1 YLNTHPDIQDLVLQT
16 PDWGIGKGDADSLR
30 ATWFGHASVFVEMP
44 SVPSASDSQSAAK
57 IFFDPIFSLRAG
69 PTQYTGPKRMFPA
82 PCQAKDL
89 PGCDVVCISHN
100 HYDHLDFASILA
112 IQDRFPAVRYFVP
125 LGVKVW
131 FTEAG
136 IPGDQVTE
144 LDWWQSAIH
153 PVTTETT
160 KSEATTSIVTAQLR
174 ITCVPAQHNTG
185 RGANDYSK
193 TLWCG
198 WVIEQKVSKPPT
210 ESPTDEWASTC
221 RGAVYFAGDT
231 GYRRYSHSTEVCP
244 IFKEIGNR
252 FGPLDLSFIPIWR
265 GGTLS
270 FLSWAGL
277 RLTHETVPS
286 AFHASPAD
294 AVSIHLDIQSK
305 VSLGIHFGTFV
316 GATQETLEAMVELRH
331 ACDEVGVPNLR
342 DEVGVLEGSS
352 ETPQTD
358 AERNEKG
365 RMGTINLGETW
376 VGPIV
381 ERPWEEQAWIDGG
394 TTSRHAAIRSISA
407 IVAAEKMAK
416 SAAKRF
422 RTW

>member
-1 YLNTHPDIQDLVLQT
+1 
-16 PDWGIGKGDADSLR
+16 
-30 ATWFGHASVFVEMP
+30 MP

-210 ESPTDEWASTC
+210 ESPTDEWTSTC

-277 RLTHETVPS
+277 R
-286 AFHASPAD
+286 
-294 AVSIHLDIQSK
+294 
-305 VSLGIHFGTFV
+305 
-316 GATQETLEAMVELRH
+316 
-331 ACDEVGVPNLR
+331 
-342 DEVGVLEGSS
+342 VGVLEGSS